1 MNVSEQ
7 LFTRTL
13 LIVGNEDP
21 SVTIESIVQ
30 SSEYVEKFSVKV
42 ITGAHHFPHQENPDA
57 VNKAII
63 KFLIGRLYLTILV

>member
-1 MNVSEQ
+1 MDVSEQ

-30 SSEYVEKFSVKV
+30 SSEYVEKFNVKV

-63 KFLIGRLYLTILV
+63 KFLIGRLYLMILI